1 MTTGL
6 YMLRAVQL
14 GVKISEMKLLTVG
27 MIYDMFIE
35 NNNDYFLS
43 DDRKDKT
50 YRATQADMDRF

>member
-1 MTTGL
+1 
-6 YMLRAVQL
+6 MLRAVQL